1 MKTAIACSLLCLVA
15 VSAFAQPLTPPVRVC
30 VWTAKPD
37 LVGPD
42 QQGRENS
49 VTDLLKVL
57 SGSRYKRMLAT
68 AATKEASDI
77 QVEVT
82 TRGAI
87 NTRGRYQ
94 PIDPL
99 GKKSHSADDEL
110 TLFATLRFGDY
121 RVDLTC
127 SAGANNMF
135 WRRTAQVCADKILDW
150 TQARVGQVRPT
161 K

>member
-1 MKTAIACSLLCLVA
+1 MRTAIACSLLCLVA
-15 VSAFAQPLTPPVRVC
+15 ASAIAQSLTPPVRVY

-37 LVGPD
+37 LIGPG
-42 QQGRENS
+42 QQGREAS

-57 SGSRYKRMLAT
+57 SGSRYRRTLAT
-68 AATKEASDI
+68 AATKDASDI

-99 GKKSHSADDEL
+99 GKKSHSADDAL

-121 RVDLTC
+121 RLDLAC
-127 SAGANNMF
+127 SAGADNMF
-135 WRRTAQVCADKILDW
+135 WRRTAQVCADKILEW
-150 TQARVGQVRPT
+150 TQSRIGQVRPT